1 MSSSTSSPAGRE
13 SGTPRSSKRPEDGIR
28 VVPDTGDAP
37 ARRTFADM
45 KTILALLIVSTAV
58 ALGACAKK
66 ETRTMDYQRTTTGHS
81 K

>member
-1 MSSSTSSPAGRE
+1 M
-13 SGTPRSSKRPEDGIR
+13 
-28 VVPDTGDAP
+28 VPDTGDAP